1 MAPTRG
7 PLPSAALAPPRASS
21 SSDRQVGPTRHP
33 HARVLARRR
42 AGPFGRSL
50 VRACFRLLTLTAGPA
65 CQHSFSRAR
74 RDPVPGATGQR
85 FLLNGAPPPRHCRAD
100 SQRPPPTS
108 ARTRGTIKV
117 GHGPPLNCLTSPH
130 RAAVTLSPFP
140 PSSRPQRSPEGI
152 ASPRPIPGLVT
163 IEALGRDR
171 EASPR
176 SWKDDPSRPRRD

>member
-50 VRACFRLLTLTAGPA
+50 VRSCFRLLTLTAGPA

-100 SQRPPPTS
+100 SQRPPHLGADS
-108 ARTRGTIKV
+108 RDHKGRARA
-117 GHGPPLNCLTSPH
+117 PPQLPNLPSPRRSH
-130 RAAVTLSPFP
+130 PFPVSPF
-140 PSSRPQRSPEGI
+140 
-152 ASPRPIPGLVT
+152 
-163 IEALGRDR
+163 
-171 EASPR
+171 
-176 SWKDDPSRPRRD
+176 